1 MLLAGPVREAG
12 DTHSN
17 SSGSASDGG
26 RIAMGLV
33 FRRAAHLLITM
44 MKVTIDNGE
53 LPRSWAAAKTVL
65 NEPMMLSILA

>member
-1 MLLAGPVREAG
+1 VREDG

-26 RIAMGLV
+26 RIAMGLE

-44 MKVTIDNGE
+44 MKVTIDNGQ
-53 LPRSWAAAKTVL
+53 LPGSWAAAKAVL